1 MNRARIQ
8 ELIEQRMSQ
17 RKGLYQVTLQDATH
31 FTLNGHP
38 YLLKENYRKAF
49 NGDSLADRFSPLLT
63 KYDYIVGDWGYDQ
76 LRLRGFY
83 AKPGQGEEEQGVGCI
98 NDYLMEECNF
108 GCPYFIIQ
116 NLEVAHPKRPRKP
129 RTRRRGRAEISE
141 EKKPLKEPA
150 LSKRRHQEVRRV
162 KGKGNRTKLVVRTR
176 KDD

>member
-38 YLLKENYRKAF
+38 YLLKKNYREAF

-116 NLEVAHPKRPRKP
+116 NLEVAHPSDHGDPGRGGVAERRSVKRK
-129 RTRRRGRAEISE
+129 S
-141 EKKPLKEPA
+141 PLKN
-150 LSKRRHQEVRRV
+150 RR
-162 KGKGNRTKLVVRTR
+162 
-176 KDD
+176 

>member
-1 MNRARIQ
+1 M
-8 ELIEQRMSQ
+8 
-17 RKGLYQVTLQDATH
+17 KVGLFIPCYINAIYPQVGVAS
-31 FTLNGHP
+31 
-38 YLLKENYRKAF
+38 YKLLKNLGVDVDYPLDQTCCGQPMANAGFQDE
-49 NGDSLADRFSPLLT
+49 SLKMAIRFDDLFR

-141 EKKPLKEPA
+141 EKSPLKN
-150 LSKRRHQEVRRV
+150 RR
-162 KGKGNRTKLVVRTR
+162 
-176 KDD
+176 